1 MKDTSELDRRQGTE
15 TELDPG
21 SKDKTRKPG
30 TEDDL
35 DPQNQ
40 SDDTNDDDQSDDV
53 AEDGELTN
61 DELGE
66 S

>member
-1 MKDTSELDRRQGTE
+1 MKDTSELDRRRGTE

-21 SKDKTRKPG
+21 STDKTRKPG
-30 TEDDL
+30 TDDQP

-40 SDDTNDDDQSDDV
+40 SDDTDNDDESGEVDD
-53 AEDGELTN
+53 DGELTN